1 MLLPKTWPFLLPEEG
16 KLLTLTCTLIV
27 GILMGGRVKTLM
39 VVISS
44 IKLSETFSLSG
55 DEDSVLIW
63 EVSVRGEIRGET
75 RVEV

>member
-1 MLLPKTWPFLLPEEG
+1 
-16 KLLTLTCTLIV
+16 
-27 GILMGGRVKTLM
+27 M

-55 DEDSVLIW
+55 DEESVLIW